1 VSTPQSQSMLDAL
14 RSDHRAIAADFDD
27 PAHAAHDD
35 EGLIKREQ
43 LVIDLVGHFVAE
55 EQYLYPAVR
64 EHLVD
69 GPARA
74 DAGFGADRALER
86 QLKELEDDDLTPE
99 RLEAVW
105 HSIGAEFA
113 AHALRQEE
121 LFGALAAVCSP
132 EQLAELGDGI
142 AGAEQLAPTRPR
154 TFAVESAGANK
165 VISFVEGFVDRAR
178 DYYGKRGVEP
188 DDAS

>member
-1 VSTPQSQSMLDAL
+1 MLDAL

-35 EGLIKREQ
+35 DALVKREQ
-43 LVIDLVGHFVAE
+43 LVIELVGHFVAE

-64 EHLVD
+64 EHLAD

-74 DAGFGADRALER
+74 DAGFDADRALER
-86 QLKELEDDDLTPE
+86 ELRELEDDDLTPE
-99 RLEAVW
+99 RLVAVW
-105 HSIGAEFA
+105 HSLGTGFA

-121 LFGALAAVCSP
+121 LFTELAAVCSP

-154 TFAVESAGANK
+154 AFAVESAGAGK
-165 VISFVEGFVDRAR
+165 VISFVEGFLDRAR
-178 DYYGKRGVEP
+178 DYYSKRGVDPE
-188 DDAS
+188 DR